1 MNRRISGASLLYA
14 GTAGPFGTTARWFRT
29 AATIVD
35 AWGSSLC
42 ARQWHASR
50 LLTGP
55 SAVERPLIGQLAAA
69 RVSSREVEGAGT
81 RLV

>member
-1 MNRRISGASLLYA
+1 MNRRTSGASLLYA
-14 GTAGPFGTTARWFRT
+14 GPAAPARWFRT

-50 LLTGP
+50 LGMSPAVLLQSIPSQLGP
-55 SAVERPLIGQLAAA
+55 VHVPVESERT
-69 RVSSREVEGAGT
+69 RT
-81 RLV
+81 RLR